1 VALKWAMKN
10 VFDIAPDDTF
20 FAASDMGW
28 TVGHSLVVYG
38 PLVHGCTVSAPI
50 GWNGRQG
57 G

>member
-1 VALKWAMKN
+1 MKN